1 MPRYTYACESC
12 EHEFQTR
19 HSMEE
24 TLIECP
30 ECGEESLFRVLPYV
44 SYNTKSAESKTGDIV
59 KRSIK
64 EAKEAIK
71 EDRRALS
78 KEYES

>member
-19 HSMEE
+19 HTMEE
-24 TLIECP
+24 TLTTCP
-30 ECGEESLFRVLPYV
+30 ECGEETLVRVLPYV
-44 SYNTKSAESKTGDIV
+44 SYSTKPNESKAGDVV
-59 KRSIK
+59 KRSIR
-64 EAKEAIK
+64 EAREALK
-71 EDRRALS
+71 EDRRSSS